1 MMNRYRNETF
11 ELCRSKGWDKA
22 PVSTVWLLFTE
33 EIGELASAIRQY
45 QRHFRKT
52 GLKKDRGTDVSTEMG
67 DVVSYLFQL
76 AHMLNIDL
84 DEMWEKHKVKVQERR
99 YADSTIKSK
108 STLDNDEPT
117 PE

>member
-11 ELCRSKGWDKA
+11 ELCRAKGWDKA

-33 EIGELASAIRQY
+33 EVGELASAIRQY

-52 GLKKDRGTDVSTEMG
+52 GLKKDRGTDVTTEMG
-67 DVVSYLFQL
+67 DVFSYLFQL

-84 DEMWEKHKVKVQERR
+84 DEMWEKHKAKVQERR
-99 YADSTIKSK
+99 YVEIKSK
-108 STLDNDEPT
+108 SLTENDEPT
-117 PE
+117 SE